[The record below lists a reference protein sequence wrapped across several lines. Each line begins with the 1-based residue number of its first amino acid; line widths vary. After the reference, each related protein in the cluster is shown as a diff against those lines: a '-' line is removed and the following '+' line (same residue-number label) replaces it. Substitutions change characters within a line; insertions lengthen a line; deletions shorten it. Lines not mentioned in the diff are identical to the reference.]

1 MITIEIMK
9 DYHDGGPIMERKTFK
24 NKKDMYKYIIVDM
37 LETYLDRARED
48 LDADVFTGLCLN
60 ICGFMAEYFT

>member
-1 MITIEIMK
+1 MITIEIMN
-9 DYHDGGPIMERKTFK
+9 DYRDGRPIMERKTFK

-37 LETYLDRARED
+37 LETARED
-48 LDADVFTGLCLN
+48 LNADVFTGLCLN